1 MVAATV
7 ALEDHAVES
16 AEGAVANE
24 CANMIR
30 KFVHEMRC
38 RYASYGSAIH
48 SYLPAHLKLVHQE
61 LEHALRIH
69 SLLICIMIIF
79 KNTLLGASIS
89 SVVPYQD
96 VAVSPEEEV
105 KPVGIRGGNHPLV
118 DQGIWITHYYC

>member
-48 SYLPAHLKLVHQE
+48 SYLP
-61 LEHALRIH
+61 
-69 SLLICIMIIF
+69 IITIT
-79 KNTLLGASIS
+79 KASCS
-89 SVVPYQD
+89 DYKKFLTVKYQ
-96 VAVSPEEEV
+96 
-105 KPVGIRGGNHPLV
+105 KG
-118 DQGIWITHYYC
+118 